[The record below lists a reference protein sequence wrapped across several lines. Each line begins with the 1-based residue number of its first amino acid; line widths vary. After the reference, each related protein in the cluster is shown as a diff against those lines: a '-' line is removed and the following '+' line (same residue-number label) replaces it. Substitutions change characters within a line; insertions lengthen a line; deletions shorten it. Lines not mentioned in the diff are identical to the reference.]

1 MNREP
6 DIQLSFQEIVRAC
19 DGDADWVVN
28 VIEEEI
34 VSVQGSPQQ
43 AGFSGWQLARIRRAR
58 RISRDF
64 EASVPA
70 TALILQL
77 LDELETLRKGRVG
90 GTNRDLPL

>member
-1 MNREP
+1 M
-6 DIQLSFQEIVRAC
+6 
-19 DGDADWVVN
+19 
-28 VIEEEI
+28 
-34 VSVQGSPQQ
+34 QGSPRE

-77 LDELETLRKGRVG
+77 LDELETLRKGRLEDS
-90 GTNRDLPL
+90 NRALPL

>member
-1 MNREP
+1 MNREQ
-6 DIQLSFQEIVRAC
+6 DIQLTFNEIVRAC

-34 VSVQGSPQQ
+34 ISVQGSPRE
-43 AGFSGWQLARIRRAR
+43 AGFSGWQLA

-77 LDELETLRKGRVG
+77 LDELETLRKGRLEDS
-90 GTNRDLPL
+90 NRALPL

>member
-1 MNREP
+1 M
-6 DIQLSFQEIVRAC
+6 
-19 DGDADWVVN
+19 
-28 VIEEEI
+28 
-34 VSVQGSPQQ
+34 QGSPRE

-77 LDELETLRKGRVG
+77 LDELETLRKGRLEDS
-90 GTNRDLPL
+90 NRALLL